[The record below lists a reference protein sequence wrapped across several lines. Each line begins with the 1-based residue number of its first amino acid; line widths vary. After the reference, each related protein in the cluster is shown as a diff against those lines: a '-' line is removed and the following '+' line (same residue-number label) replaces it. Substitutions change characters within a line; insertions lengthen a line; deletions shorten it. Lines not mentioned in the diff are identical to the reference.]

1 MDDNLPRYW
10 FHAKRY
16 GWGWGM
22 PASWQGWVVLV
33 GWLAIVLPMSPL
45 IATRSM
51 PWFFVFII
59 VMSVALVAICW
70 IKGEPPKWRWGRD

>member
-1 MDDNLPRYW
+1 MDNDELRYW

-33 GWLAIVLPMSPL
+33 GWLAIVLSVSPL

-51 PWFFVFII
+51 PRFFVFILA
-59 VMSVALVAICW
+59 MSVALIAICW
-70 IKGEPPKWRWGRD
+70 IKGEPPKWR